1 VCTWVYA
8 DSHSL
13 SYFISKAQ
21 QLPLADEMMRNLS
34 KNMAMSGNIR
44 PTDTAAVLAPNKQGN
59 MAVFPMVLGFTHE
72 ANGFFP
78 CVSRSA
84 LISCPNTVMLPKESL
99 VFSDEKCYNR
109 EKLKKRR
116 VVS

>member
-1 VCTWVYA
+1 MCTWVYA

-13 SYFISKAQ
+13 SYFISKTQ

-34 KNMAMSGNIR
+34 KNMSISGNIR
-44 PTDTAAVLAPNKQGN
+44 PTDTT
-59 MAVFPMVLGFTHE
+59 VFTMVWGFTHE
-72 ANGFFP
+72 ANGFFL
-78 CVSRSA
+78 CVTRSA
-84 LISCPNTVMLPKESL
+84 LISCPNTVILPKESL

>member
-1 VCTWVYA
+1 MICSKESICSLLREVTVMCTWFYA

-21 QLPLADEMMRNLS
+21 QLPLANEMMRKLG

-59 MAVFPMVLGFTHE
+59 MAVFPMV
-72 ANGFFP
+72 
-78 CVSRSA
+78 
-84 LISCPNTVMLPKESL
+84 
-99 VFSDEKCYNR
+99 
-109 EKLKKRR
+109 
-116 VVS
+116 